1 MKGATAKIVKYVF
14 DYFFNMLHNL
24 GWLVKFVCCTSLL
37 CMNSDQE
44 KGMSTA
50 FLQMASIF
58 NQLELSLIRSRVRS
72 GVANAKAKG
81 KQIGRKPTTKDDIPA
96 IFYKHFPA
104 FQAGHMNA
112 SEFARICGLSRTTV
126 YKYLKLLE

>member
-1 MKGATAKIVKYVF
+1 MGF
-14 DYFFNMLHNL
+14 
-24 GWLVKFVCCTSLL
+24 
-37 CMNSDQE
+37 
-44 KGMSTA
+44 
-50 FLQMASIF
+50 IF

-96 IFYKHFPA
+96 VFYKHFPA

>member
-1 MKGATAKIVKYVF
+1 MHELAQVGK
-14 DYFFNMLHNL
+14 
-24 GWLVKFVCCTSLL
+24 
-37 CMNSDQE
+37 
-44 KGMSTA
+44 
-50 FLQMASIF
+50 QM
-58 NQLELSLIRSRVRS
+58 RS

-96 IFYKHFPA
+96 VFYKHFPA
-104 FQAGHMNA
+104 YQAGHMNA

>member
-1 MKGATAKIVKYVF
+1 MRYEYPSAFHGSIGIIAE
-14 DYFFNMLHNL
+14 
-24 GWLVKFVCCTSLL
+24 LVARAVWRR
-37 CMNSDQE
+37 QRE
-44 KGMSTA
+44 
-50 FLQMASIF
+50 
-58 NQLELSLIRSRVRS
+58 
-72 GVANAKAKG
+72 AKG

-96 IFYKHFPA
+96 VFYKHFPA